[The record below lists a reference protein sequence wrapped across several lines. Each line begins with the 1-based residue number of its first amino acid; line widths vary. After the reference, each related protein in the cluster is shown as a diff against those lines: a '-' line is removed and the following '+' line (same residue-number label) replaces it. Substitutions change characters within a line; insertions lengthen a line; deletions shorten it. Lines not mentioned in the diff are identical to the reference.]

1 MQHYRKNFMYF
12 RNIFILTIDLAE
24 HGEGENA
31 HYSADPDGNF
41 TKKADDVDKIEH
53 LEDSENESDNGE
65 FITIKVT
72 NIEGNTETEEVDR
85 IKEHHKPRYV
95 IDFRHLSVR
104 ENL

>member
-1 MQHYRKNFMYF
+1 MNHNFQCL
-12 RNIFILTIDLAE
+12 NLNLNLAE
-24 HGEGENA
+24 HGEGGDNA

-41 TKKADDVDKIEH
+41 TRKAEDVDKIEH
-53 LEDSENESDNGE
+53 LDSESESDNGE

-95 IDFRHLSVR
+95 IDFRILSVR